1 MRVHLFYNRFIES
14 LFLALFAPLVK
25 PFQFS
30 PHRDKIKKRLCEVGY
45 SMDKKLNDKMPNAI
59 ILFDGVCNFCDS
71 SVQFIIKRDPESYFT
86 FASMQGNKGQE
97 ILSQHHLT
105 GYLGSLV
112 LIENGKLYL
121 KSTAALR
128 ICKNLKGLWKLCYL
142 FIAVPAPLR
151 SFIYNY
157 IANHRYK
164 WFGKKESCTLPSPE
178 IRNRF
183 WD

>member
-1 MRVHLFYNRFIES
+1 MGPES
-14 LFLALFAPLVK
+14 K
-25 PFQFS
+25 
-30 PHRDKIKKRLCEVGY
+30 
-45 SMDKKLNDKMPNAI
+45 DKKPNAVV
-59 ILFDGVCNFCDS
+59 LFDGVCNFCDS
-71 SVQFIIKRDPESYFT
+71 SVQFIIKRDPASYFT

-97 ILSQHHLT
+97 LLRQHHLT

-128 ICKNLKGLWKLCYL
+128 ICKNLKGLWKIGYL
-142 FIAVPAPLR
+142 FLAVPAPLR
-151 SFIYNY
+151 NILYNF

-178 IRNRF
+178 KRNRF
-183 WD
+183 LD